1 MEAGPQPAISQAL
14 QSSQVESRFK
24 REVREIRESEGY
36 ANDGEAFVHL
46 CMKLV
51 FDLDDNEAGGT
62 CAVGR
67 SGHDYGI
74 DAYYL
79 SEDVLYI
86 VQGKFRETVGR
97 ELTEDLQ
104 TSLRLLRGELRPRGR
119 LKRDLKSLIQL
130 YQEHTG
136 QGKRVVLMPVIF
148 GDLSRQGE
156 ECLDAFRNTLP
167 PSHEVDIKKKQ
178 NLLESYVR
186 TFGIYS
192 GRGADADIRV
202 NRYYLRQEPMR
213 AVVCDVPA
221 SEIARLV
228 GQYGFNMFQLNV
240 REFFGLGNPVNR
252 EIANTLTNDD
262 ERRYFWYYNL
272 GINAVCDR
280 FELKNNVIHVE
291 NLRIVNGCQTANIL
305 WENSEHLE
313 GVEINLRIT
322 EIQEKQTELADKI
335 TISNNR
341 QNPIRGRDLFAL
353 DSEQKRLQEE
363 FAALDP
369 PYFYERKTNEWK
381 NLPKNKRG
389 RFREKRTGRGG
400 PTYRGIVNEDA
411 GKAYASMILEKPDIK
426 SRKKDMFKPNS
437 DGGLYE
443 DIFRDRRAEELL
455 FCWRVYRE
463 ISKRIKGVVK
473 DYKKLE
479 SEESGTLPAER
490 RELVEKRIR
499 FITHADTHLTAIVGI
514 VLKRKYGER
523 LPFDRLRQLLDSNP
537 QLYDTLFEWSADT
550 LASYFEF
557 LLSALEADERRRLTF
572 PYRNYLVSPT
582 TFQKVKEHVQGML
595 RREGNRGILGELPN
609 I

>member
-51 FDLDDNEAGGT
+51 FDLDDNEAGRT
-62 CAVGR
+62 CVVGR
-67 SGHDYGI
+67 GGHEYGI

-79 SEDVLYI
+79 SEEDVLYI

-136 QGKRVVLMPVIF
+136 QGKRAVLMPVIF

-167 PSHEVDIKKKQ
+167 PGHGVDIKKKQ
-178 NLLESYVR
+178 KLLELYVR

-228 GQYGFNMFQLNV
+228 RQYGFNMFQLNV
-240 REFFGLGNPVNR
+240 REFFGPRNPVNK
-252 EIANTLTNDD
+252 EIADTLTSGD

-272 GINAVCDR
+272 GINVVCDR

-305 WENSEHLE
+305 CENSEHLE
-313 GVEINLRIT
+313 GVEVNLRIT

-369 PYFYERKTNEWK
+369 PYFYERRTNEWK

-400 PTYRGIVNEDA
+400 PTYRVIVNEDA
-411 GKAYASMILEKPDIK
+411 GKAYASMILEMPDIK
-426 SRKKDMFKPNS
+426 SRKKDMFKLNR

-443 DIFRDRRAEELL
+443 SIFRDRRIEELL
-455 FCWRVYRE
+455 FCWRVYGE
-463 ISKRIKGVVK
+463 ISKRIKKVVK
-473 DYKKLE
+473 DYKELE
-479 SEESGTLPAER
+479 KGTLPPER
-490 RELVEKRIR
+490 RELVEKWIS
-499 FITHADTHLTAIVGI
+499 FIPHADTHLTAIVGV
-514 VLKRKYGER
+514 VLKRKYGEI
-523 LPFDRLRQLLDSNP
+523 LPFDRLRHLLDSNP
-537 QLYDTLFEWSADT
+537 QLYDRLFEWSADA
-550 LASYFEF
+550 LASYFDF

-572 PYRNYLVSPT
+572 PYRNHLVSPT
-582 TFQKVKEHVQGML
+582 TFQKVKEHVQRML
-595 RREGNRGILGELPN
+595 RGEGNRGILGELPN